1 VAAQQIKVYNQLASF
16 WADSIHQQ
24 EIYIFY
30 TSRSAKL
37 VNSEKNLTFAAQ
49 LMLADLRNES
59 DPAKRGW
66 KAEQAIEL
74 FEQAIQLNPN
84 NANLQ
89 VGLGSCYVFG
99 KGMVGN
105 PQETMKG
112 IQQLLQVVRKDSLN
126 MQAQLVLGIGGVISN
141 QFDKAIAAAKAEAE
155 IEVVTLGQAAT
166 TFTGVTP
173 TLLTV
178 KADAVLHSNFQ
189 IEEIFGPSSI
199 IIVAKDVSQMEEL
212 AHFFS
217 GHLTASLFGLNAGKP
232 AQVRLLNVLTQKV
245 GRLIVDGFPTGVE
258 VCHSMVHGGPFP
270 STTVAGSTSVGTS
283 AIYRFTRPLC
293 FQGFPH
299 HLLPDELQ
307 NDNPLGIMR
316 RIDGKYTA

>member
-1 VAAQQIKVYNQLASF
+1 MKKQQIILLAGGLLIFASLLYFGKTVATKEPSSMGEASKPSPAAGFNVDKYIQDAKSKLSVSQLNYINSLENSISRGDVAAQQIKVYNQLASF

-84 NANLQ
+84 NAILQ

-141 QFDKAIAAAKAEAE
+141 QFDKAIDRLNNVLKYESGNLEA
-155 IEVVTLGQAAT
+155 ISWL
-166 TFTGVTP
+166 
-173 TLLTV
+173 
-178 KADAVLHSNFQ
+178 ADAY
-189 IEEIFGPSSI
+189 
-199 IIVAKDVSQMEEL
+199 
-212 AHFFS
+212 
-217 GHLTASLFGLNAGKP
+217 AGKGDKP
-232 AQVRLLNVLTQKV
+232 NALKWYEISKRMVNNPVYTK
-245 GRLIVDGFPTGVE
+245 E
-258 VCHSMVHGGPFP
+258 VN
-270 STTVAGSTSVGTS
+270 
-283 AIYRFTRPLC
+283 
-293 FQGFPH
+293 
-299 HLLPDELQ
+299 E
-307 NDNPLGIMR
+307 
-316 RIDGKYTA
+316 RIKMLK

>member
-1 VAAQQIKVYNQLASF
+1 MKKQQIILLAGGLLIFASLLYFGKTVATKEPSSMGEASKPSPAAGFNVDKYIQDAKSKLSVSQLNYINSLENSISRGDVAAQQIKVYNQLASF

-141 QFDKAIAAAKAEAE
+141 QFDKAIDRLNNVLKYESGNLEA
-155 IEVVTLGQAAT
+155 ISWL
-166 TFTGVTP
+166 
-173 TLLTV
+173 
-178 KADAVLHSNFQ
+178 ADAY
-189 IEEIFGPSSI
+189 
-199 IIVAKDVSQMEEL
+199 
-212 AHFFS
+212 
-217 GHLTASLFGLNAGKP
+217 AGKGDKP
-232 AQVRLLNVLTQKV
+232 NALKWYEISKRMVNNPVYTK
-245 GRLIVDGFPTGVE
+245 E
-258 VCHSMVHGGPFP
+258 VN
-270 STTVAGSTSVGTS
+270 
-283 AIYRFTRPLC
+283 
-293 FQGFPH
+293 
-299 HLLPDELQ
+299 E
-307 NDNPLGIMR
+307 
-316 RIDGKYTA
+316 RIKMLK

>member
-1 VAAQQIKVYNQLASF
+1 VKKQQIILLAGGLLIFASLLYFGKTVATKEPSSLGEASKPSPAAGFNVDKYIQDAKSKLSVSQLNYINSLENSISRGDVAAQQIKVYNQLASF

-141 QFDKAIAAAKAEAE
+141 QFDKAIDRLNNVLKYEPSNLEA
-155 IEVVTLGQAAT
+155 ISWL
-166 TFTGVTP
+166 
-173 TLLTV
+173 
-178 KADAVLHSNFQ
+178 ADAY
-189 IEEIFGPSSI
+189 
-199 IIVAKDVSQMEEL
+199 
-212 AHFFS
+212 
-217 GHLTASLFGLNAGKP
+217 AGKGDKP
-232 AQVRLLNVLTQKV
+232 NALKWYEISKRMVNNPVYTK
-245 GRLIVDGFPTGVE
+245 E
-258 VCHSMVHGGPFP
+258 VN
-270 STTVAGSTSVGTS
+270 
-283 AIYRFTRPLC
+283 
-293 FQGFPH
+293 
-299 HLLPDELQ
+299 E
-307 NDNPLGIMR
+307 
-316 RIDGKYTA
+316 RIKMLK

>member
-141 QFDKAIAAAKAEAE
+141 QFDKAIDRLNNVLKYEPSNLEA
-155 IEVVTLGQAAT
+155 ISWL
-166 TFTGVTP
+166 
-173 TLLTV
+173 
-178 KADAVLHSNFQ
+178 ADAY
-189 IEEIFGPSSI
+189 
-199 IIVAKDVSQMEEL
+199 
-212 AHFFS
+212 
-217 GHLTASLFGLNAGKP
+217 AGKGDKP
-232 AQVRLLNVLTQKV
+232 NALKWYEISKRMVNNPVYTK
-245 GRLIVDGFPTGVE
+245 E
-258 VCHSMVHGGPFP
+258 VN
-270 STTVAGSTSVGTS
+270 
-283 AIYRFTRPLC
+283 
-293 FQGFPH
+293 
-299 HLLPDELQ
+299 E
-307 NDNPLGIMR
+307 
-316 RIDGKYTA
+316 RIKMLK

>member
-1 VAAQQIKVYNQLASF
+1 VQAVNLGVGQFCTNPGVLIIEEGENCSPFIEKIKA
-16 WADSIHQQ
+16 
-24 EIYIFY
+24 IF
-30 TSRSAKL
+30 SQVPGGSM
-37 VNSEKNLTFAAQ
+37 LT
-49 LMLADLRNES
+49 E
-59 DPAKRGW
+59 
-66 KAEQAIEL
+66 
-74 FEQAIQLNPN
+74 
-84 NANLQ
+84 
-89 VGLGSCYVFG
+89 
-99 KGMVGN
+99 
-105 PQETMKG
+105 G
-112 IQQLLQVVRKDSLN
+112 IK
-126 MQAQLVLGIGGVISN
+126 N
-141 QFDKAIAAAKAEAE
+141 QFDKAIEAAKAEAD

-178 KADAVLHSNFQ
+178 KADAILHSNIQ
-189 IEEIFGPSSI
+189 MEEIFGPSSI

-232 AQVRLLNVLTQKV
+232 AQMRLVNILTQKV

-270 STTVAGSTSVGTS
+270 STTFAGSTSVGTS

-299 HLLPDELQ
+299 NLLPDELKD
-307 NDNPLGIMR
+307 DNPLGIMR
-316 RIDGKYTA
+316 KMDGKYGA

>member
-1 VAAQQIKVYNQLASF
+1 MKKQQIILLAGGLLIFASLLYFGKTVATKEPSSLGEASKPSPAAGFNVDKYIQDAKSKLSVSQLNYINSLENSISRGDVAAQQIKVYNQLASF

-66 KAEQAIEL
+66 KSEQAIEL

-141 QFDKAIAAAKAEAE
+141 QFDKAIDRLNNVLKYEPSNLEA
-155 IEVVTLGQAAT
+155 ISWL
-166 TFTGVTP
+166 
-173 TLLTV
+173 
-178 KADAVLHSNFQ
+178 ADAY
-189 IEEIFGPSSI
+189 
-199 IIVAKDVSQMEEL
+199 
-212 AHFFS
+212 
-217 GHLTASLFGLNAGKP
+217 AGKGDKP
-232 AQVRLLNVLTQKV
+232 NALKWYEISKRMVNNPVYTK
-245 GRLIVDGFPTGVE
+245 E
-258 VCHSMVHGGPFP
+258 VN
-270 STTVAGSTSVGTS
+270 
-283 AIYRFTRPLC
+283 
-293 FQGFPH
+293 
-299 HLLPDELQ
+299 E
-307 NDNPLGIMR
+307 
-316 RIDGKYTA
+316 RIKMLK

>member
-1 VAAQQIKVYNQLASF
+1 VKKQQIILLAGGLLIFASLLYFGKTVATKEPSSLGEASKPSPAAGFNVDKYIQDAKSKLSVSQLNYINSLENSISRGDVAAQQIKVYNQLASF

-66 KAEQAIEL
+66 KSEQAIEL

-141 QFDKAIAAAKAEAE
+141 QFDKAIDRLNNVLKYEPSNLEA
-155 IEVVTLGQAAT
+155 ISWL
-166 TFTGVTP
+166 
-173 TLLTV
+173 
-178 KADAVLHSNFQ
+178 ADAY
-189 IEEIFGPSSI
+189 
-199 IIVAKDVSQMEEL
+199 
-212 AHFFS
+212 
-217 GHLTASLFGLNAGKP
+217 AGKGDKP
-232 AQVRLLNVLTQKV
+232 NALKWYEISKRMVNNPVYTK
-245 GRLIVDGFPTGVE
+245 E
-258 VCHSMVHGGPFP
+258 VN
-270 STTVAGSTSVGTS
+270 
-283 AIYRFTRPLC
+283 
-293 FQGFPH
+293 
-299 HLLPDELQ
+299 E
-307 NDNPLGIMR
+307 
-316 RIDGKYTA
+316 RIKMLK

>member
-1 VAAQQIKVYNQLASF
+1 MKKQQIILLAGGLLIFASLLYFGKTVATKEPSSMGEASKPSPAAGFNVDKYIQDAKSKLSVSQLNYINSLENSISRGDVAAQQIKVYNQLASF

-141 QFDKAIAAAKAEAE
+141 QFDKAIDRLNNVLKYEPSNLEA
-155 IEVVTLGQAAT
+155 ISWL
-166 TFTGVTP
+166 
-173 TLLTV
+173 
-178 KADAVLHSNFQ
+178 ADAY
-189 IEEIFGPSSI
+189 
-199 IIVAKDVSQMEEL
+199 
-212 AHFFS
+212 
-217 GHLTASLFGLNAGKP
+217 AGKGDKP
-232 AQVRLLNVLTQKV
+232 NALKWYEISKRMVNNPVYTK
-245 GRLIVDGFPTGVE
+245 E
-258 VCHSMVHGGPFP
+258 VN
-270 STTVAGSTSVGTS
+270 
-283 AIYRFTRPLC
+283 
-293 FQGFPH
+293 
-299 HLLPDELQ
+299 E
-307 NDNPLGIMR
+307 
-316 RIDGKYTA
+316 RIKMLK